1 MKEDYVLFAFMAEAF
16 NHHRRCGVKLSGT
29 RHDAGMG
36 IQRINW
42 NFRPEKDHICSS
54 TQVPSCKMKQL
65 KPCHHGAARWCPG
78 GGGVGVEHDP
88 QPQNPSPLS
97 GPFCFCPLWLIDD
110 NTDPPGTCTARAYKA
125 SELERNRA
133 QSFHETAMYLH
144 MQFSEHSSSFPASRG
159 TTQD

>member
-1 MKEDYVLFAFMAEAF
+1 MQF
-16 NHHRRCGVKLSGT
+16 N
-29 RHDAGMG
+29 
-36 IQRINW
+36 
-42 NFRPEKDHICSS
+42 SS
-54 TQVPSCKMKQL
+54 TVMQDEAPETLPSW
-65 KPCHHGAARWCPG
+65 GCPLVSWG
-78 GGGVGVEHDP
+78 QGVGVEHDP

-133 QSFHETAMYLH
+133 QSFHETAVYLH

-159 TTQD
+159 TRQD